1 MKKRV
6 KKDFCV
12 AAVSL
17 LINCVVVFSNL
28 GFIDASRI
36 HHNKIYVDRSN
47 NNYIKNNNIGASYRS
62 SKFRKLIERITF
74 LEESTVNSNYL
85 SVAPPEKKQKTS
97 KPLAPSFYEWLW
109 NINNVAIGN
118 IDLSWMDGED
128 SKCVDFCS
136 CVAGELIQRMIKDR
150 TQRRLQIG
158 VDDLAQPEE
167 YILKPLCLVGGQE
180 VIIRKW
186 EGLWQWQRAPAV
198 EDKFGEQC
206 WTGSESLKAD
216 CISKSLINITDP
228 KTGKAGKED
237 VFKPIRDQ
245 GTLTGSVAIIINM
258 LNKYN
263 PERIFTENG
272 NPDLTVEGEEVQVG
286 DFLIN
291 SKFKREYC
299 LNKHMVTEAKTEKD
313 PPPKPKDDKKPKG
326 DKKPKEKCCKKCA
339 RGIACGD
346 TCISRDKKCSKP
358 KGCAC
363 NAKLLL
369 LETWE
374 QAKIRNQESGPSEEI
389 KDRCR
394 CTKSLCMQDII
405 KTVSEYYKL
414 MINSLHEFGES
425 DPKCLNS
432 GFNMLDTHLDVLG
445 LIPPMQSFKFD
456 ILKMLVNINH
466 GHNISS
472 KDSPPKPKDDKKP
485 KEKCCKECAT
495 GIACG
500 DTCISRDKKCSKP
513 KGCACNAKLLLLE
526 TWVKTKMSRPQSK
539 ARSKKDKKK
548 DGSEPSPGR
557 TSAMKTPEGI
567 GKDGDKYYE
576 SGIIDFIT
584 SIPLFGWSGPYL
596 KVMGKVAG
604 TRFNDG
610 ALLILLDAT
619 RKVIHG
625 VPPESKGNM
634 GSELM
639 KIEKALEP
647 ALINFG
653 NAITHSNWESN
664 QWLDRVANETMQDE
678 STKEKEINKI
688 ANTMFELIVRF
699 GCSDFK
705 FLKENN
711 KKINGALPSIE
722 IDGANKEGTFIQ
734 KMYLHLIQVVGE
746 VLEYVHHDRFTAL
759 KMLIDSGLEKCLER
773 CYNSMENKTTHGGDS
788 NNPGKFGKSEEMD
801 RVQICITKA
810 AETFS
815 GCSAKQEAEAGDKGG
830 GNDAQGSSDNSVDDQ
845 QQQANDSGGNSNE
858 APLATMDSDSTT
870 RPATRSQTN
879 AQPEQQQMFLQIV
892 EDGKSAACSFS
903 PPGDKDDQNFVDR
916 PWKVIKKLHERTK
929 WEDDHYSCQLSEQPL
944 VLINPREFMKNKETK
959 KLKKKK
965 SCDGVCPKKKKDGF
979 FKRLA
984 KRVGNAIKGSEAGDS
999 LRDGANQAQSQLQQ
1013 QEGESATEQQQAM
1026 AMLQYKSISRRHS
1039 SARRSNYELTLIEIS
1054 ERIRCGCNDAITN
1067 GFDLPKAK
1075 MGFSQSQL
1083 NPLGTT
1089 PKATNLDD
1097 NMPSGEDI
1105 ASQANERNNFN
1116 DQFGQNL
1123 LNNPNQQSSM
1133 LMAN

>member
-1 MKKRV
+1 M
-6 KKDFCV
+6 
-12 AAVSL
+12 
-17 LINCVVVFSNL
+17 
-28 GFIDASRI
+28 
-36 HHNKIYVDRSN
+36 
-47 NNYIKNNNIGASYRS
+47 
-62 SKFRKLIERITF
+62 
-74 LEESTVNSNYL
+74 
-85 SVAPPEKKQKTS
+85 
-97 KPLAPSFYEWLW
+97 
-109 NINNVAIGN
+109 NNVAIGN

-206 WTGSESLKAD
+206 WTGSESLTAN
-216 CISKSLINITDP
+216 CVSKSLINITDP
-228 KTGKAGKED
+228 KTGKVVKED

-245 GTLTGSVAIIINM
+245 GTLKGSVAIIINM

-272 NPDLTVEGEEVQVG
+272 NPDLTVEGEEVQTG
-286 DFLIN
+286 EFLIN

-299 LNKHMVTEAKTEKD
+299 LNKHVAAEAKTEKD
-313 PPPKPKDDKKPKG
+313 SPTNSKDSKKSKGSPPKKLLLLETWEQTKMHSQERGPSEEIKDRCRCTKSLCMQDIIKTISEYYKLMINSLHEFGETDPKCLNPAFNMLDTHLDVLGLIPPMQSFKFDVLKMLVNINHGYNIASKNSPPKPKDDKKPK
-326 DKKPKEKCCKKCA
+326 EKCCQKCA
-339 RGIACGD
+339 TGIACGD
-346 TCISRDKKCSKP
+346 DCISPDKKCSKP

-374 QAKIRNQESGPSEEI
+374 QI
-389 KDRCR
+389 
-394 CTKSLCMQDII
+394 
-405 KTVSEYYKL
+405 
-414 MINSLHEFGES
+414 
-425 DPKCLNS
+425 
-432 GFNMLDTHLDVLG
+432 
-445 LIPPMQSFKFD
+445 
-456 ILKMLVNINH
+456 
-466 GHNISS
+466 
-472 KDSPPKPKDDKKP
+472 
-485 KEKCCKECAT
+485 
-495 GIACG
+495 
-500 DTCISRDKKCSKP
+500 
-513 KGCACNAKLLLLE
+513 
-526 TWVKTKMSRPQSK
+526 KMSRPKSK
-539 ARSKKDKKK
+539 FRSKKVNKM
-548 DGSEPSPGR
+548 DGSKPSPQGR
-557 TSAMKTPEGI
+557 TPAMEKPEGI

-596 KVMGKVAG
+596 KVMRKVTG

-610 ALLILLDAT
+610 ALLVLLSAT
-619 RKVIHG
+619 RKVIQG

-664 QWLDRVANETMQDE
+664 QWLDGVANETAQDE
-678 STKEKEINKI
+678 NTKEKNMNKI

-711 KKINGALPSIE
+711 KKISGALPSIK

-746 VLEYVHHDRFTAL
+746 VIEYLGHDRFSAL
-759 KMLIDSGLEKCLER
+759 KMLIDSGLQKCLEK

-788 NNPGKFGKSEEMD
+788 SNPGKFGKSEEMD

-815 GCSAKQEAEAGDKGG
+815 GCSAKQEAGAGDKGG
-830 GNDAQGSSDNSVDDQ
+830 G
-845 QQQANDSGGNSNE
+845 GNST
-858 APLATMDSDSTT
+858 L
-870 RPATRSQTN
+870 
-879 AQPEQQQMFLQIV
+879 QQVFLQIV
-892 EDGKSAACSFS
+892 EGTKGAACSFS

-916 PWKVIKKLHERTK
+916 PWKVIEKLHRRTK
-929 WEDDHYSCQLSEQPL
+929 WENDHYSCQLSEQPL
-944 VLINPREFMKNKETK
+944 VLTNPREFMRNKEES
-959 KLKKKK
+959 KKKK
-965 SCDGVCPKKKKDGF
+965 SCDGVCPKKKKDVF
-979 FKRLA
+979 FKSLA
-984 KRVGNAIKGSEAGDS
+984 KRVGNAIKDSEASDI

-1026 AMLQYKSISRRHS
+1026 AMLQFESMSRRHT
-1039 SARRSNYELTLIEIS
+1039 SAQRSKYELTFLEIS

-1067 GFDLPKAK
+1067 GFDLPKAR

-1083 NPLGTT
+1083 DPLGTT

-1105 ASQANERNNFN
+1105 ASQANERNNFG

-1123 LNNPNQQSSM
+1123 MRNPNQQSSM